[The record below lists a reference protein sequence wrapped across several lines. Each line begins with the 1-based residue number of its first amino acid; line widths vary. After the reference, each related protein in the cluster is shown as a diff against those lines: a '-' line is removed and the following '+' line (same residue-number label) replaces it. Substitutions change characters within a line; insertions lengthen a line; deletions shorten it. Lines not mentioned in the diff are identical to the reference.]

1 MSIIETLITNRTQ
14 ADIATQE
21 ALEAKIKAKTATAA
35 EVSDYYLGQSRGS
48 YNATDLN
55 RVGEGLIYLAERLTK
70 LGYPVTVNPK
80 TNWTKTESPTPAQLT
95 QYLGFVQKIRN
106 VLPVFSDTPQVPA
119 DISNDMTLEDAN
131 DIEKILQAV
140 NTVIENIKTAWF
152 YCGEIYSGEV

>member
-14 ADIATQE
+14 ADIAAQE

-35 EVSDYYLGQSRGS
+35 EVSEYYLGQSRGS
-48 YNATDLN
+48 YNATDLT
-55 RVGEGLIYLAERLTK
+55 RVGEALIYLAERLTK

-131 DIEKILQAV
+131 DIEKILVDIDAL
-140 NTVIENIKTAWF
+140 IKNMNAAF
-152 YCGEIYSGEV
+152 YYSGELYAGEV